1 MKELVKD
8 AIANSF
14 VELAAEKPF
23 KQTTIK
29 DILTKCG
36 ISKQTFYNYFR
47 DKYDLMNY
55 VYLSGVEAV
64 IAQVG
69 GYHADMQK
77 AGQGAAELCRGKRQ
91 YFLTISRIDE
101 QNSFSEYYYQHTYD
115 YYVRRITHNFGKEA
129 LTKEVI
135 AALEFNCSG
144 TQKLFVDW
152 VRKGMIESPE
162 YISKVIFR
170 SMPDILKPLLLDT
183 VEDLDLPDE

>member
-23 KQTTIK
+23 KQITIK

-115 YYVRRITHNFGKEA
+115 YYVRRITHNFGK
-129 LTKEVI
+129 VI

-144 TQKLFVDW
+144 TQKLLVDW

>member
-1 MKELVKD
+1 M
-8 AIANSF
+8 
-14 VELAAEKPF
+14 
-23 KQTTIK
+23 
-29 DILTKCG
+29 
-36 ISKQTFYNYFR
+36 
-47 DKYDLMNY
+47 
-55 VYLSGVEAV
+55 
-64 IAQVG
+64 
-69 GYHADMQK
+69 
-77 AGQGAAELCRGKRQ
+77 
-91 YFLTISRIDE
+91 
-101 QNSFSEYYYQHTYD
+101 
-115 YYVRRITHNFGKEA
+115 RRITHNFGKEA